1 MDERLKKLL
10 MGLGIVAGIGAI
22 AYVLSDDMVQEKT
35 EATINRLRAKHFV
48 REHLNGSEKAM
59 QAIDR
64 LDDEGINDL
73 LKTADRFNDM
83 KSSLSGGSDNK
94 YLEAA
99 STFKDQITDKT
110 QDFLNR

>member
-1 MDERLKKLL
+1 MDDKLLKRML

-22 AYVLSDDMVQEKT
+22 AYVLSDDTVQEKT

-48 REHLNGSEKAM
+48 REHLSGNDKAL

-64 LDDEGINDL
+64 LDDEGVNDL
-73 LKTADRFNDM
+73 LHTVDRFNDM
-83 KSSLSGGSDNK
+83 KNKLSGGSDNK

-110 QDFLNR
+110 QNLLN